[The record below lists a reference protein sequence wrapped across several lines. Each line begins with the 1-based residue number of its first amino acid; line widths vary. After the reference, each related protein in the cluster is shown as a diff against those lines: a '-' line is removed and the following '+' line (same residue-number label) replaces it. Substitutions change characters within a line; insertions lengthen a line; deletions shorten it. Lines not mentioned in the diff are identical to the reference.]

1 MRHPITEQNFRPL
14 TSVLESGY
22 TVSIELGDLVQDKQ
36 VWRDQ
41 AMRVTVVNNF
51 GETTWEMFRGSN
63 ATLNAKKWLEK
74 TTNGAV
80 RSF

>member
-41 AMRVTVVNNF
+41 AMRVTVVSKD
-51 GETTWEMFRGSN
+51 GETKWEVFRGSSS
-63 ATLNAKKWLEK
+63 LKNAKKWLGD
-74 TTNGAV
+74 TTDGAV